1 MLKYQNAD
9 TRGSVIKV
17 DINGNLTLTDSDTEK
32 VHKFDKTNLLWTLAA
47 DDAAGENIVDVPGG
61 VITGGT
67 GYPIQ
72 LYSNYVYDGGGV
84 YIAPGG
90 QLTMTGKSIFSG

>member
-1 MLKYQNAD
+1 MKKQIVSTLLALCML
-9 TRGSVIKV
+9 
-17 DINGNLTLTDSDTEK
+17 
-32 VHKFDKTNLLWTLAA
+32 
-47 DDAAGENIVDVPGG
+47 AAGENVVDVRGG

-90 QLTMTGKSIFSG
+90 QLTMTCKSIFSG